1 MSHMIHYI
9 LINGDTGAPKEEL
22 SCEASAS
29 IEKDRNSV
37 FDYLDECP
45 VDDQGKYL
53 ETISYRQA
61 PDIFLSI
68 LGRLRKERLAELR
81 IQLEMLAEYLG
92 VDKPDGATVITE
104 TGARLFTLIA
114 EGIERMKQGNGNT
127 LLPGEIIWNLK
138 ILSSL
143 VCSDYTF
150 ESGFYDAVI
159 RHNTIIPTENEI
171 REIGNK
177 LKEDEDL
184 FLVPLDLHF

>member
-53 ETISYRQA
+53 ETISYRLCSSV
-61 PDIFLSI
+61 FLAI
-68 LGRLRKERLAELR
+68 LERLRKERLTELK
-81 IQLEMLAEYLG
+81 IQLKMLAEYLG

-104 TGARLFTLIA
+104 TGTRLFTLIA
-114 EGIERMKQGNGNT
+114 DGMERMKQGNGNT
-127 LLPGEIIWNLK
+127 LLPGGIIWNLK
-138 ILSSL
+138 TLSSL
-143 VCSDYTF
+143 VCGGYTF
-150 ESGFYDAVI
+150 DSGFYDAVI
-159 RHNTIIPTENEI
+159 RHNAIIPTENEI
-171 REIGNK
+171 RELNNK